1 MLGYE
6 ENYNKKQQ
14 IVKKNNTL
22 HKSSPKRR
30 EDSPSYHAYGKTAAV
45 EFTCEVTKKQSLNT
59 IAMHTASANKGAK
72 GYDWENKTVI
82 QIPRIELPVV
92 AAVLIRKT
100 KRASFSQNSMMGE
113 KGFTMEHDGEVVRL
127 IMTDSEKDDRE
138 IELTPEDVF
147 QISALFLRQIRS
159 NMSWMSAADI
169 INLIEQTIVP
179 LKDTTYH
186 RYNTDEDNAADGSIA
201 DSFNS

>member
-6 ENYNKKQQ
+6 DNYNKKQHSP
-14 IVKKNNTL
+14 KKNNTL
-22 HKSSPKRR
+22 HKGSPKRR
-30 EDSPSYHAYGKTAAV
+30 EDSPSYHAYGSEAAV

-59 IAMHTASANKGAK
+59 IAMHMATSNKGAK

-100 KRASFSQNSMMGE
+100 KRASFVQNSMMGE
-113 KGFTMEHDGEVVRL
+113 KGFEMEHDGEIVRL
-127 IMTDSEKDDRE
+127 TMTDSEKDNRE

-147 QISALFLRQIRS
+147 QISSLFLRQIRS
-159 NMSWMSAADI
+159 NMNWMNASDI
-169 INLIEQTIVP
+169 IQLIEQTIVP
-179 LKDTTYH
+179 LKESKYE
-186 RYNTDEDNAADGSIA
+186 RYNTEEDTAGA

>member
-6 ENYNKKQQ
+6 DNYNKKQHSP
-14 IVKKNNTL
+14 KKNNTL
-22 HKSSPKRR
+22 HKSSNKRR
-30 EDSPSYHAYGKTAAV
+30 EESPSYHAYGTSAAV

-59 IAMHTASANKGAK
+59 IAMHMATSNKGAK

-92 AAVLIRKT
+92 AAVLIRMT
-100 KRASFSQNSMMGE
+100 KRASFVQNSMMGE
-113 KGFTMEHDGEVVRL
+113 KGFTMEHDGEIVRL
-127 IMTDSEKDDRE
+127 IMTDSEKDNRE

-147 QISALFLRQIRS
+147 QISSLFLRQIRS
-159 NMSWMSAADI
+159 NMNWMSASDI
-169 INLIEQTIVP
+169 IQLIEQTIVP
-179 LKDTTYH
+179 LKESNYE
-186 RYNTDEDNAADGSIA
+186 RYNTEGDMPA

>member
-6 ENYNKKQQ
+6 DNYNKKQHSP
-14 IVKKNNTL
+14 KKNNTL
-22 HKSSPKRR
+22 HKSSNKRR
-30 EDSPSYHAYGKTAAV
+30 EESPSYHAYGTNAAV

-59 IAMHTASANKGAK
+59 IAMHMATSNKGAK

-100 KRASFSQNSMMGE
+100 KRASFVQNSMMGE
-113 KGFTMEHDGEVVRL
+113 KGFTMEHDGEIVRL
-127 IMTDSEKDDRE
+127 IMTDSEKEDRE

-147 QISALFLRQIRS
+147 QISSLFLRQIRS
-159 NMSWMSAADI
+159 NMNWMSASDI
-169 INLIEQTIVP
+169 IQLIEQTIVP
-179 LKDTTYH
+179 LKESNYE
-186 RYNTDEDNAADGSIA
+186 RYNTEDEMPA

>member
-6 ENYNKKQQ
+6 DNYNKKQHSP
-14 IVKKNNTL
+14 KKNNTL
-22 HKSSPKRR
+22 HKSSNKRR
-30 EDSPSYHAYGKTAAV
+30 EESPSYHAYGTGAAV

-59 IAMHTASANKGAK
+59 IAMHMATSNTGAK

-100 KRASFSQNSMMGE
+100 KRASFVQNSMMGE
-113 KGFTMEHDGEVVRL
+113 KGFTMEHDGEIVRL

-147 QISALFLRQIRS
+147 QISSLFLRQIRS
-159 NMSWMSAADI
+159 NMNWMSASDI
-169 INLIEQTIVP
+169 IQLIEQTIVP
-179 LKDTTYH
+179 LKESNYE
-186 RYNTDEDNAADGSIA
+186 RYNTEGEMPA